1 MEITRLPR
9 GTAWLLL
16 VLGTSAAT
24 WATNLDLVTALRI
37 ADENAFAN
45 RMAQDRESAASGQNL
60 AAWAGFVPTARL
72 EAGAS
77 ITDDPLGAF
86 ATRLGQRRVSMASF
100 DPQAL
105 NDPDPIPGFT
115 TSLVAE
121 VPLVNVDAWHGK
133 LAAKR
138 NLEAIGRGKEL
149 ERNRTRAQVVE
160 SWFAVGL
167 ARAALGA
174 WETGLVVARSYES
187 QAVSGRRN
195 ETATRSDV
203 LRSRVEVASI
213 GASLAKARTD
223 VNLAEK
229 RLALLLGGGPL
240 PGAVPAI
247 EWSDS
252 VLKSKVRANVAE
264 GMSLESQMVGLQAE
278 AARAEWCRK
287 RDAFLPRLNGM
298 ARMDWKERASMFRE
312 DPSWSVGVVASW
324 NILGGPQAFGSE
336 REARGRWREAETGLE
351 ALRARHAME
360 RDVERARLAAALER
374 LEIERGSLE
383 QAVESHRIVSR
394 RYEEG
399 LATIAERIEA
409 GSLETRIRLEMVSLR
424 QEIVA
429 TLSRLAILEGRD
441 PSELASLNAKN

>member
-1 MEITRLPR
+1 MENTRLPR
-9 GTAWLLL
+9 GTAWLLIA
-16 VLGTSAAT
+16 LGSAA
-24 WATNLDLVTALRI
+24 ATRAMDLDLGTALRI

-45 RMAQDRESAASGQNL
+45 RMAQERETAASGQNL
-60 AAWAGFVPTARL
+60 AAWAGFVPAARL
-72 EAGAS
+72 EVGAS

-86 ATRLGQRRVSMASF
+86 ATRLGQRMVSMSSF
-100 DPQAL
+100 DPRLL
-105 NDPDPIPGFT
+105 NDPEPVAGFS
-115 TSLVAE
+115 TSLVADI
-121 VPLVNVDAWHGK
+121 PMVNVDAWHGK

-138 NLEAIGRGKEL
+138 NLEAVGRAREL
-149 ERNRTRAQVVE
+149 ELNRTRAQVVE

-167 ARAALGA
+167 ARAASET
-174 WETGLVVARSYES
+174 WETALAVARSYES

-213 GASLAKARTD
+213 GASLAKARSD
-223 VNLAEK
+223 AKLAEK

-240 PGAVPAI
+240 PGAVPGI
-247 EWSDS
+247 QLSDS
-252 VLKSKVRANVAE
+252 VLMAGVRADA
-264 GMSLESQMVGLQAE
+264 GRGISLESEVAGLQAD
-278 AARAEWCRK
+278 AARADWCRR

-298 ARMDWKERASMFRE
+298 ARMDWKERASMFRK

-324 NILGGPQAFGSE
+324 NIPGGPQALGSE

-351 ALRARHAME
+351 ALRAQQAME
-360 RDVERARLAAALER
+360 REVQRARLADALER
-374 LEIERGSLE
+374 LDIEHGSLA
-383 QAVESHRIVSR
+383 QAVESHRIVGR

-424 QEIVA
+424 QEIVSA
-429 TLSRLAILEGRD
+429 MSRLAILEGRD
-441 PSELASLNAKN
+441 PSALASLVAKN